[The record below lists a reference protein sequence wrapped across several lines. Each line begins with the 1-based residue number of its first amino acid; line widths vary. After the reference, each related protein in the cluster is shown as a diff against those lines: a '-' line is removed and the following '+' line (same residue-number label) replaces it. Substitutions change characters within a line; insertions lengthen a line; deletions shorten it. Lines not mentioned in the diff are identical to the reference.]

1 MTHPSELISAYL
13 DGELTARE
21 RGELAQ
27 HISTCGRCA
36 ADLEGLQ
43 RVRAA
48 VRALPVVEVP
58 VDIYGSVAV
67 DAAVLPLHRNRG
79 VWLGAAA
86 AVVALVIAIAA
97 LVTPPASSVT
107 IDELSSR
114 FGARVSLDPAFGPA
128 KVIVPDFAELQE

>member
-13 DGELTARE
+13 DGELTSRE

-48 VRALPVVEVP
+48 VRALPVLELP
-58 VDIYGSVAV
+58 EDIFRSSYQGDVV
-67 DAAVLPLHRNRG
+67 PLHRNRG
-79 VWLGAAA
+79 MWVGAAA

-97 LVTPPASSVT
+97 LVTPPASSIT